1 MQTEKE
7 KSEAFIYI
15 REKINQLLDVMG
27 TYPLKPEELDDQ
39 TLIELDPIGIIAAS
53 FKQILKHHEETIA
66 ELELAKNEI
75 RTVFNSIN
83 ASILVVDQDRCIKD
97 FNQNAKN
104 NFFAD
109 KADNDVY
116 DKPVNETCNFDNGF
130 INKLFT
136 SPDEPHNLVFN
147 RRNFSVTLNFI
158 GQPDSKQHLAII
170 NFYDIT
176 EQKKIELELSQHRN
190 NLEELVYQRTEAY
203 KNALEDAKSA
213 NRAKSEFLSSMSHEL
228 RTPLNAILG
237 FGQILEL
244 ELKANPALESHIR
257 EILDAGY
264 HLLNLVNDVLDL
276 AKIEEGKLDVHMEKT
291 SVSKTLKECLSLIQ
305 SGANERHIDII
316 DSVSKQDYQVQAD
329 PTRFKQVLL
338 NILSNAVKYNR
349 EQGRIKIEAESV
361 EKQFLRISITDSGEG
376 FTEAEAENLFIPF
389 ERLTTEKNIEG
400 TGIGLVI
407 TRYLT
412 GLMDGSLEYKSTPG
426 EGSTFSVIFQLA

>member
-1 MQTEKE
+1 MQAEKE

-27 TYPLKPEELDDQ
+27 TYPLKPEELDDK

-75 RTVFNSIN
+75 RTVFDSIN
-83 ASILVVDQDRCIKD
+83 ASILVIDQDKCIKD

-104 NFFAD
+104 NFFAN
-109 KADNDVY
+109 KSSNDIY
-116 DKPVNETCNFDNGF
+116 DTPINNSCNFDNGF
-130 INKLFT
+130 INELFT
-136 SPDEPHNLVFN
+136 SPDKPYNLVYN
-147 RRNFSVTLNFI
+147 SRNFTVTLNFI
-158 GQPDSKQHLAII
+158 GQPDSKQFLAII

-244 ELKANPALESHIR
+244 ELKTNPTLESHIR
-257 EILDAGY
+257 EILHAGY

-276 AKIEEGKLDVHMEKT
+276 AKIEEGKLDVHMEET

-305 SGANERHIDII
+305 ASANERQIKII
-316 DSVSKQDYQVQAD
+316 ENISNNNFQVQAD
-329 PTRFKQVLL
+329 PIRFKQVLL

-349 EQGRIKIEAESV
+349 EQGHIEIEGEIV
-361 EKQFLRISITDSGEG
+361 GNQFLRISITDNGEG
-376 FTEAEAENLFIPF
+376 FNEEEAENLFIPF
-389 ERLTTEKNIEG
+389 ERITTEKNIEG